1 MSGEREHWEH
11 VAKRRAMWKHVQ
23 EGNTALERKA
33 IRNVLI
39 GDAMAC
45 VIFTALSLIN
55 QVCFVFSVCGGPDKA
70 AIVYKLGEYVWLLAT
85 YLFIIEFRDDAA
97 RMGACS
103 DGR

>member
-23 EGNTALERKA
+23 EGNAALERKA

-39 GDAMAC
+39 GDAMVC
-45 VIFTALSLIN
+45 VIFAALSLMS
-55 QVCFVFSVCGGPDKA
+55 QVCFVLTVCDPDGTA
-70 AIVYKLGEYVWLLAT
+70 PVVYKLFEYMFLFLT

-97 RMGACS
+97 RMG
-103 DGR
+103 GVL